1 MCHVLL
7 NDCVTGI
14 KVQSSVITSLDSVF
28 NLLTFTEFGGSMASL
43 FLVSVLGL
51 GKKKEFQCAP
61 GTSSSQI
68 WLTQPSL
75 VWSFNH
81 FIGRQLV

>member
-51 GKKKEFQCAP
+51 GKKMNFSVPLVQVALKFGLP
-61 GTSSSQI
+61 SQA
-68 WLTQPSL
+68 
-75 VWSFNH
+75 
-81 FIGRQLV
+81 